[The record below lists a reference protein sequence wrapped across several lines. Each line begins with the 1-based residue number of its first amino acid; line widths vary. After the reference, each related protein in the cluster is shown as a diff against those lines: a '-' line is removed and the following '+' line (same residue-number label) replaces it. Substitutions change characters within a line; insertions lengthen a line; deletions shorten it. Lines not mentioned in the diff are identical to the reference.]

1 MLYLTLFSSRSQF
14 IFIRMITQHCTV
26 QSYLSRRFQELY
38 NLVSALNLLAVTVD
52 NKITKVSR
60 YDFLLF
66 FY

>member
-26 QSYLSRRFQELY
+26 QSYLSRRFQGLY

-52 NKITKVSR
+52 NKITKVYR